1 MIDRVLAKVFGTQH
15 ERDIK
20 KLLPRVQRINALE
33 PSIKALSD
41 EALRGKTAEFRAR
54 LARVLEGVPEE
65 DLKAARAKA
74 LDDLLEEAFA
84 VAREASVRATGM
96 RPFDVQLIGGMVLHQ
111 GKISEMKTGEGK
123 TLVATMPVYLNAL
136 PGRGVHVVT
145 VNDYLARRDA
155 DWMGKI
161 YKFLGLTVGCIQ
173 NSLTDEERQKAYGA
187 DVTYGTNNEFGF
199 DYLRDNM
206 KFELESMVQRGHVF
220 AIVDEVDSILIDE
233 ARTPLIISGP
243 SEENTDVYYQCNR
256 VIPYLTKGKEEKD
269 KYGNKTTTGD
279 YLVDEKSRT
288 AVLTEEGVAR
298 AEKLLKVENLYDL
311 TNIDLLHG
319 TEQALRAHTLYKK
332 DVDYMIRD
340 GQVLIV
346 DEFTGRVL
354 PGRRWSDGLH
364 QAVESK
370 ENVRIERENQTL
382 ATITLQNYFRM
393 YEKLA
398 GMTGTADTEAS
409 EFHQIYKLD
418 VVVVPTN
425 QPMIR
430 IDQQDVVYASER
442 EKYEA
447 VAEEIA
453 NLREKGQPVLVGT
466 VSIEKSEHLSAMLK
480 AKKVPHVVLNA
491 KFHEKEA
498 EIVAQAGKSGSVTI
512 ATNMAGR
519 GTDIVLGGNPDAFAE
534 HRRQETENEEQFQ
547 KLLAEIKEAAVK
559 DRETVLAAGGLM
571 ILGTERHESRRV
583 DNQLRGRSGR
593 QGDPGES
600 RFFLSL
606 EDDLMRIF
614 GSDRLQKIMRRLG
627 MEEGVPIEHGMVSRA
642 VERAQKQV
650 EARNFETRK
659 HLLEYDDVMNR
670 QREEIYGMRKEIL
683 TGRLAKEKLL
693 ELAEMIVDYL
703 LGRHLPEEKAADEW
717 DIPAFELDLKEYYG
731 FESGAIEIPGKNR
744 DEIRE
749 ALVAAMNRKYEEKEA
764 ILGAE
769 TMRLHE
775 KFVMLQVV
783 DQQWKDHLLAIDHL
797 KEGIGLRGYGQ
808 RDPLVEYKKESFELF
823 TLMKERIEDQFV
835 QWLFRLQPVMREAE
849 GEVAESQ
856 PRRAPAAMPSRKAR
870 NVNYSYG
877 AAASGGSDAKVE
889 TFQRNQP
896 KVGRNDPC
904 PCGSGKKYKKC
915 HGAAAAGA

>member
-1 MIDRVLAKVFGTQH
+1 MIDRVLAKVFGSQH

-20 KLLPRVQRINALE
+20 KLLPRVQAINALE
-33 PSIKALSD
+33 PAIKALSD
-41 EALRGKTAEFRAR
+41 DQLRGKTAELKAR
-54 LARVLEGVPEE
+54 LAAKLEGVPDDEV
-65 DLKAARAKA
+65 KAARARA

-84 VAREASVRATGM
+84 VVREASVRALGM

-123 TLVATMPVYLNAL
+123 TLVATMPVYLTAL
-136 PGRGVHVVT
+136 AGRGVHVVT

-161 YKFLGLTVGCIQ
+161 YRFLGLTVGCIQ
-173 NSLTDEERQKAYGA
+173 NSLSDEERKRQYAA

-206 KFELESMVQRGHVF
+206 KFELESMVQRGHVY

-243 SEENTDVYYQCNR
+243 SEENTENYYKCNR
-256 VIPYLTKGKEEKD
+256 IIPRLVKGAETKD
-269 KYGNKTTTGD
+269 KYGNKATTGD

-288 AVLTEEGVAR
+288 AVLTEEGVA
-298 AEKLLKVENLYDL
+298 KVERLLGVKNLYDL
-311 TNIDLLHG
+311 TSIDLLHG
-319 TEQALRAHTLYKK
+319 TEQALRAHALYRK
-332 DVDYMIRD
+332 DVDYMIKD

-364 QAVESK
+364 QAVEAK
-370 ENVRIERENQTL
+370 EGVKIERENQTL
-382 ATITLQNYFRM
+382 ATITLQNYFRL
-393 YEKLA
+393 YDKLA
-398 GMTGTADTEAS
+398 GMTGTADTEAG

-418 VVVVPTN
+418 VVVIPTN

-430 IDQQDVVYASER
+430 IDNQDVVYASER
-442 EKYEA
+442 EKFEA
-447 VAEEIA
+447 VADEILA
-453 NLREKGQPVLVGT
+453 CRERGQPVLVGT
-466 VSIEKSEHLSAMLK
+466 VSIEKSEQLSGILK
-480 AKKVPHVVLNA
+480 SRKVPHVVLNA

-534 HRRQETENEEQFQ
+534 HRRAETENPEQFST
-547 KLLAEIKEAAVK
+547 LLTQLRADAVG
-559 DRETVLAAGGLM
+559 DRETVLAAGGLH

-593 QGDPGES
+593 QGDPGSS

-614 GSDRLQKIMRRLG
+614 GSDRLQNVMRKLG

-642 VERAQKQV
+642 IERAQKQV
-650 EARNFETRK
+650 EGRNFETRK

-670 QREEIYGMRKEIL
+670 QREEIYGLRLDILKGQQGKEEIL
-683 TGRLAKEKLL
+683 TLARMIL
-693 ELAEMIVDYL
+693 EYT
-703 LGRHLPEEKAADEW
+703 LGRNLPEDKGPDEW
-717 DIPAFELDLKEYYG
+717 DMTAFELDLKEYFG
-731 FESGAIEIPGKNR
+731 IAPGSIDFGGKSREEIQELLDPELR
-744 DEIRE
+744 EIYE
-749 ALVAAMNRKYEEKEA
+749 AKEKL
-764 ILGAE
+764 LGPE

-775 KFVMLQVV
+775 RFVMLQVV

-808 RDPLVEYKKESFELF
+808 RDPMVEYKKESFELF

-835 QWLFRLQPVMREAE
+835 QYLFRLQPMIREAE
-849 GEVAESQ
+849 GEVIAEAE
-856 PRRAPAAMPSRKAR
+856 RRPVGLPSRRQA

-877 AAASGGSDAKVE
+877 AAADGGHDAKVE
-889 TFQRNQP
+889 TIHRASP

-904 PCGSGKKYKKC
+904 PCGSGKKFKKC
-915 HGAAAAGA
+915 HGAAALGA

>member
-1 MIDRVLAKVFGTQH
+1 
-15 ERDIK
+15 
-20 KLLPRVQRINALE
+20 
-33 PSIKALSD
+33 
-41 EALRGKTAEFRAR
+41 
-54 LARVLEGVPEE
+54 
-65 DLKAARAKA
+65 
-74 LDDLLEEAFA
+74 
-84 VAREASVRATGM
+84 
-96 RPFDVQLIGGMVLHQ
+96 
-111 GKISEMKTGEGK
+111 
-123 TLVATMPVYLNAL
+123 
-136 PGRGVHVVT
+136 
-145 VNDYLARRDA
+145 
-155 DWMGKI
+155 
-161 YKFLGLTVGCIQ
+161 
-173 NSLTDEERQKAYGA
+173 
-187 DVTYGTNNEFGF
+187 
-199 DYLRDNM
+199 
-206 KFELESMVQRGHVF
+206 
-220 AIVDEVDSILIDE
+220 
-233 ARTPLIISGP
+233 
-243 SEENTDVYYQCNR
+243 
-256 VIPYLTKGKEEKD
+256 
-269 KYGNKTTTGD
+269 
-279 YLVDEKSRT
+279 
-288 AVLTEEGVAR
+288 
-298 AEKLLKVENLYDL
+298 
-311 TNIDLLHG
+311 
-319 TEQALRAHTLYKK
+319 
-332 DVDYMIRD
+332 
-340 GQVLIV
+340 LIV

-823 TLMKERIEDQFV
+823 QAMKDRIEEEIV
-835 QWLFRLQPVMREAE
+835 RYLWRLTPVVGNEA
-849 GEVAESQ
+849 G
-856 PRRAPAAMPSRKAR
+856 PAAAPPVRPPAARRPPQMTLNSPSA
-870 NVNYSYG
+870 SQSSPFG
-877 AAASGGSDAKVE
+877 AIGAGQPDAGRGNGPRPPRTGGDDVIKQVKRDE
-889 TFQRNQP
+889 P

-915 HGAAAAGA
+915 HGAA